1 MAKTAS
7 KAKYDHA
14 WVALAVTRILVGW
27 VFLWA
32 FLDKT
37 FGLGFSTKPG
47 AAWVAGG
54 SPTDG
59 FLRFGVNPEGP
70 FVEFFRSMIGN
81 PLVEWLFMLG
91 LLGIGVALIL
101 GVGLRIAAVAGTIL
115 LVMMW
120 AAELPLE
127 NNPVIDDHIIYAM
140 VLIVVALGR
149 RELSLTDWW
158 LKQKFVKK
166 NPVLW

>member
-1 MAKTAS
+1 MATKP
-7 KAKYDHA
+7 KYESA
-14 WVALAVTRILVGW
+14 WVALAVTRIAVGW

-37 FGLGFSTKPG
+37 FGLGFATKPDSS
-47 AAWVAGG
+47 WVMGG
-54 SPTDG
+54 SPTSG
-59 FLRFGVNPEGP
+59 FLKFGVNPESP
-70 FVEFFRSMIGN
+70 FASFFNGLAGSA
-81 PLVEWLFMLG
+81 LVDWLFMAG

-101 GVGLRIAAVAGTIL
+101 GIGLRVAAITGTIL

-120 AAELPLE
+120 AAMLPLE
-127 NNPVIDDHIIYAM
+127 NNPVVDDHLVYAL
-140 VLIVVALGR
+140 VLWVVALGR

-166 NPVLW
+166 NPILW